1 MRLLFFVLIIV
12 IFIIFI
18 WGCLKGTKATP
29 KLPLYTITAKNKTC
43 KYTVSL
49 HYDIFSSHEL
59 WPILHVWE
67 TALSSLHANR
77 KGTKKQARITIFF
90 SFFLNFI
97 LFLNFTKKIGG
108 MLVLKLV
115 LTAKSVLSA
124 I

>member
-1 MRLLFFVLIIV
+1 MRLSFFVLITV

-59 WPILHVWE
+59 CPILHVWE
-67 TALSSLHANR
+67 TALSSLRANR
-77 KGTKKQARITIFF
+77 KGTKKQARITINKENWRHACAKTC
-90 SFFLNFI
+90 SDG
-97 LFLNFTKKIGG
+97 KICF
-108 MLVLKLV
+108 VSHIV
-115 LTAKSVLSA
+115 Q
-124 I
+124 